1 MSPDGLKTER
11 IVVDISFEED
21 IPEWLPIL
29 GKKARV
35 YYAGIKRQCHKCY
48 KLDHNA
54 WECKNTK
61 INWKQYCDNLF
72 ESGRFEREL
81 FGHWI
86 SAVKGSKPQQEKQD
100 LRNFLSDP
108 DSLKEMVGFLKAI
121 QQYEKEDK
129 VKRRAKNK
137 PSQAQAPGKEKKTK

>member
-1 MSPDGLKTER
+1 MATNP
-11 IVVDISFEED
+11 
-21 IPEWLPIL
+21 

-48 KLDHNA
+48 NSDHNA
-54 WECKNTK
+54 WECKNPK

-86 SAVKGSKPQQEKQD
+86 SATKGSKPQQEKQN
-100 LRNFLSDP
+100 LRNFLSNP

-137 PSQAQAPGKEKKTK
+137 PSQAQAPRREKKTK